1 MTLWG
6 GRFGEG
12 PDDALWA
19 FTVSAADR
27 RLLPDDLEGSLA
39 HAAGLVHAGI
49 LDEEDGEALRAGLEQ
64 IQAEVF
70 RGEFAFEEG
79 DEDVHSA
86 VERRLFEIAGE
97 AAGRLHTGRSRN
109 DQIALDLRLHL
120 RAAAASRIR
129 QIAGL
134 ARALALRAEEA
145 GETVVASYTHLQQAQ
160 AIPFAHH
167 LLAHAWALVR
177 DAERFRDALARIGV
191 SPLGAGAGG
200 GSRLPLTPGFVAE
213 RLGMSGV
220 FENSLDA
227 VSSRDVEA
235 EYLFCCA
242 QTMVHLSRLAEELV
256 LWCTTEFGWAEYAD
270 RHSTGSSALPHKKNP
285 DAAELARGKAASAV
299 GHLAGLL
306 AVQKGLP
313 LSYNRDLQQDKEHLF
328 PADDDLAGTLDVL
341 TAMILDAAL
350 TPQPPGPWVA
360 ALDLAEALVERGLPF
375 RDAHRAVG
383 ALVAGLAGAGLDLA
397 SVSAERLAAA
407 HPLFRPEDLA
417 VADPAG
423 SVRARRSPGGGSF
436 ESVGRQLE
444 ALTGRLEA
452 LERAAGA
459 LDRTG
464 GPGRS

>member
-12 PDDALWA
+12 PDEALWA
-19 FTVSAADR
+19 FTVSPADR
-27 RLLPDDLEGSLA
+27 RLLLDDLEGSLA
-39 HAAGLVHAGI
+39 HVAGLVHAGI
-49 LDEEDGEALRAGLEQ
+49 LDEADGRALRTGLEQ

-70 RGEFAFEEG
+70 RGVFVFEEG

-86 VERRLFEIAGE
+86 VERRLFEIAGD
-97 AAGRLHTGRSRN
+97 AAGKLHTGRSRN

-129 QIAGL
+129 QITGL

-160 AIPFAHH
+160 AVPFAHH

-177 DAERFRDALARIGV
+177 DAERFRDALGRIDV

-200 GSRLPLTPGFVAE
+200 GSRLPLDPSFVAA

-235 EYLFCCA
+235 EYLFCCV

-256 LWCTTEFGWAEYAD
+256 LWSTAEFGWAEYAD
-270 RHSTGSSALPHKKNP
+270 RHTTGSSALPHKKNP
-285 DAAELARGKAASAV
+285 DAAELARGKAATAI
-299 GHLAGLL
+299 GHLTGLL
-306 AVQKGLP
+306 ALQKGLP

-328 PADDDLAGTLDVL
+328 PADDDLAGALDVL
-341 TAMILDAAL
+341 TAMILDASFDPPA
-350 TPQPPGPWVA
+350 PGPWVA
-360 ALDLAEALVERGLPF
+360 ALDLAEVLVERGVPF
-375 RDAHRAVG
+375 REAHRAVG
-383 ALVAGLAGAGLDLA
+383 GMVATLEAAGLDFA
-397 SVSAERLAAA
+397 SLTAEHLAAA
-407 HPLFRPEDLA
+407 HPLFRPGDVA
-417 VADPAG
+417 AADPVG
-423 SVRARRSPGGGSF
+423 SVRARRSPGGASF
-436 ESVGRQLE
+436 ESAVAQLGML
-444 ALTGRLEA
+444 AGRLDA
-452 LERAAGA
+452 LERSAGA
-459 LDRTG
+459 LDRSG
-464 GPGRS
+464 GAEA